1 MSVEKLFQNAAAKTI
16 LAPMA
21 GYTDPAFRKICH
33 GYGVGLTVT
42 EMVSSKAI
50 EMNNSLTKTLL
61 KKFDG
66 DSPCMVQIFGHEPS
80 VLAESVKIDEMQVFD
95 GVDINMGC
103 PVKKI
108 VGNGDGS
115 ALLENPKLASKCI
128 QAVKVA
134 VGDKPLSV
142 KFRLGVSD
150 SSGAVDFAKM
160 CADSGA
166 DFITVHFR
174 TRKQMYSGN
183 ADYTL
188 LPQIAKCGVPV
199 FANGDVTTRGQY
211 LQLLEQGAYGVAV
224 GRGALGKPYIFS
236 QLANLPFEFDV
247 LKTVLQH
254 VELLGQYLPHRVV
267 NNEMKKHVAY
277 YLKGMRGAKQ
287 TLIAVMQATCMEE
300 IELQLK
306 KYFEQNSEYGV
317 IRND

>member
-1 MSVEKLFQNAAAKTI
+1 MSVEKLFEKAAAKTV

-21 GYTDPAFRKICH
+21 GYTDPAFRKICYE
-33 GYGVGLTVT
+33 YGVGLTVT

-61 KKFDG
+61 KRFEGDG
-66 DSPCMVQIFGHEPS
+66 PCAVQIFGHEPS
-80 VLAESVKIDEMQVFD
+80 VMADSVQIDEMKVFD
-95 GVDINMGC
+95 CVDINMGC

-115 ALLENPKLASKCI
+115 ALLENPKLAAKCI
-128 QAVKVA
+128 SAVKLA
-134 VGDKPLSV
+134 VGNKPLSV

-150 SSGAVDFAKM
+150 SDGAVDFAKM

-199 FANGDVTTRGQY
+199 FANGDVVSREQY
-211 LQLLEQGAYGVAV
+211 LRLLDCGAYGVAV

-236 QLANLPFEFDV
+236 QLANLPFKFDV
-247 LKTVLQH
+247 LQNVLKH
-254 VELLGQYLPHRVV
+254 VGLLNEYLPHRVV

-287 TLIAVMQATCMEE
+287 TLVAVMQATCVEE
-300 IELQLK
+300 IENELK
-306 KYFEQNSEYGV
+306 KYFEHNPEYEV
-317 IRND
+317 IGQ